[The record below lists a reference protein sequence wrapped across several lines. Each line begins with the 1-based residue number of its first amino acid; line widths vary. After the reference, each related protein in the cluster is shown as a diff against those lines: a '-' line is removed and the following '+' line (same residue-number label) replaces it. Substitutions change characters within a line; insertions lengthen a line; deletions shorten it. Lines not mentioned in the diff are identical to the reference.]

1 MNVILLLLICLTIF
15 IIFYMKHKYVETDID
30 TRILEKSILSKSECE
45 ELIQIA
51 KSMILKQ
58 K

>member
-1 MNVILLLLICLTIF
+1 
-15 IIFYMKHKYVETDID
+15 MKHKYVETDID

-45 ELIQIA
+45 ELIEIA